1 MIIITVIK
9 VVGLRFVFS
18 VIIIFDPLNH
28 TKDRDKSKT
37 QNNPPNWRQLDRNRP
52 KTGGGQWKQQLQRD
66 FAHVFESE
74 VIYPNCF

>member
-18 VIIIFDPLNH
+18 AIIIFDPLNH

-37 QNNPPNWRQLDRNRP
+37 
-52 KTGGGQWKQQLQRD
+52 KTILLTDVSWIETVPRREGDSISYITG
-66 FAHVFESE
+66 
-74 VIYPNCF
+74 

>member
-1 MIIITVIK
+1 MIISTVIK

-18 VIIIFDPLNH
+18 AIIIFDPLN
-28 TKDRDKSKT
+28 
-37 QNNPPNWRQLDRNRP
+37 
-52 KTGGGQWKQQLQRD
+52 QWKQQLQRD